1 MFENPSGGPRWL
13 LVQPPH
19 CRRCCEHAP
28 GRCCLDEISKAT
40 GLRGSLVA
48 SALCLFLSATPTPE
62 VSKLTSGGGRG
73 RLPPALGRG
82 LSRRGR
88 AATRCRGPLPAPRRD
103 AGVVVLLLL
112 LLLVLLVLLCWL
124 CRQRLGYATLPSSL
138 TAQQMLREWVQLHHV
153 LRHSPEHA
161 ESEAQGH
168 AEPAASAAGGDR
180 DTDPSPTYTI
190 SFQPAPPPP
199 PPPPANFP
207 WRRGERASVGIG
219 P

>member
-1 MFENPSGGPRWL
+1 MRLVSARRAQNPPPPPPPPLPARRLHAAASPLRRAGPDR
-13 LVQPPH
+13 P
-19 CRRCCEHAP
+19 RREAADAAVSRRP
-28 GRCCLDEISKAT
+28 SA
-40 GLRGSLVA
+40 VA
-48 SALCLFLSATPTPE
+48 SPGAAA
-62 VSKLTSGGGRG
+62 
-73 RLPPALGRG
+73 LPPDVGG
-82 LSRRGR
+82 LSRHRDVSECGHPATILAVPRG
-88 AATRCRGPLPAPRRD
+88 TLPRSG